1 MLLKFAELFTV
12 LSLTGNISSAP
23 SKKFE
28 LQNQMV
34 GPVIDEKVI

>member
-1 MLLKFAELFTV
+1 MLLKFAEPYTV

-28 LQNQMV
+28 LQNQIV
-34 GPVIDEKVI
+34 DPVTGQKVI